1 MNRPCLMAAA
11 LAFALAAIP
20 LSGALAQ
27 GMGPGMGM
35 GMGQGGMGRGGL
47 LPDPAKLP
55 DLKARLGIT
64 AAQEAAWSSYAEGV
78 TAANEMRA
86 KMRAEAQAQPMPQR
100 MEGRAE
106 RQAAGAQVHE
116 DLNQRRAA
124 LAELLRPE
132 QRALLDREA
141 PPLPPPP
148 GMR

>member
-1 MNRPCLMAAA
+1 MNRPYLMAAA
-11 LAFALAAIP
+11 LAFALAALP

-27 GMGPGMGM
+27 GMGMGP

-64 AAQEAAWSSYAEGV
+64 AEQEAAWSSYAEGV

-86 KMRAEAQAQPMPQR
+86 QMRAEAQSQPMPQR
-100 MEGRAE
+100 MESRAD
-106 RQAAGAQVHE
+106 RRAAGAQVHE

-148 GMR
+148 GPR